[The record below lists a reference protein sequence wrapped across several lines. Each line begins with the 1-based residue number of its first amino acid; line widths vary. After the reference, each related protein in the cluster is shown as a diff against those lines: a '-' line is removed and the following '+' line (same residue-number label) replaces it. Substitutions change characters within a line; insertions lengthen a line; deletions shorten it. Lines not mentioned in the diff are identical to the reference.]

1 MHSFRAHTK
10 RDLKIAWRN
19 RQDIAVMLIFFV
31 IIIALFPLAF
41 GPSATTLE
49 PLAVP
54 IIWIAALLSI
64 LAGFDGLFADDVRE
78 GWLDQISI
86 PVVDEISGEAPMGSF
101 YQLGVYALAKALA
114 HWVKTSVPLL
124 LTTPLMAIMLH
135 MPMPQLGALLV
146 ALTLGSC
153 SLTLLGIMG
162 AALAQGARRG
172 GGLMALL
179 VLPLA
184 VPVLIFG
191 VMASQPDMPMPDT
204 YIIVTPH
211 LMLLAA
217 LGLMLLALV
226 PPVAAMALIE
236 SNGGSGT

>member
-1 MHSFRAHTK
+1 MHSFRAHIK

-41 GPSATTLE
+41 GPSAATLA

-64 LAGFDGLFADDVRE
+64 LAGFDGLFADDVRD

-86 PVVDEISGEAPMGSF
+86 PVIDVISGAQSMGGF
-101 YQLGVYALAKALA
+101 YQLGLYALAKAVA
-114 HWVKTSVPLL
+114 HWLKTAVPLL
-124 LTTPLMAIMLH
+124 LTAPLMAIMLH
-135 MPMPQLGALLV
+135 MPMHQLGALLA
-146 ALTLGSC
+146 ALALGSC
-153 SLTLLGIMG
+153 CLTLLGVIG
-162 AALAQGARRG
+162 AALAEGARRS

-191 VMASQPDMPMPDT
+191 VMASQPNASM
-204 YIIVTPH
+204 IVTPH

-217 LGLMLLALV
+217 LALLLLALA
-226 PPVAAMALIE
+226 PPVAAMALSE
-236 SNGGSGT
+236 SDGGSGS

>member
-1 MHSFRAHTK
+1 MHNFHAQIK
-10 RDLKIAWRN
+10 RDLTIGWRN
-19 RQDIAVMLIFFV
+19 RQDVAVMLIFFV

-41 GPSATTLE
+41 GPSAAILE

-64 LAGFDGLFADDVRE
+64 LAGFDGLFADDVRD

-86 PVVDEISGEAPMGSF
+86 PVVDVVSGEPPMGSF
-101 YQLGVYALAKALA
+101 YQLGLYAVAKAVA
-114 HWVKTSVPLL
+114 HWVKTGVPLL

-135 MPMPQLGALLV
+135 MPLHQLGALMV
-146 ALTLGSC
+146 ALAVGSC
-153 SLTLLGIMG
+153 SLTLLGIIG

-191 VMASQPDMPMPDT
+191 VMASQPDMSV
-204 YIIVTPH
+204 IVTPH
-211 LMLLAA
+211 LMLSGALAM
-217 LGLMLLALV
+217 LLLALA
-226 PPVAAMALIE
+226 PPVAAMALSE
-236 SNGGSGT
+236 SDGGSGS

>member
-1 MHSFRAHTK
+1 MHSFRAQIK
-10 RDLKIAWRN
+10 RDLTITWRN

-31 IIIALFPLAF
+31 IIITLFPLAF
-41 GPSATTLE
+41 GGSASILE

-64 LAGFDGLFADDVRE
+64 LAGFDGLFSDDVRD

-86 PVVDEISGEAPMGSF
+86 PVIDVISGTESMGGF
-101 YQLGVYALAKALA
+101 YQLGLYALAKAVA
-114 HWVKTSVPLL
+114 HWLKTAVPLL

-135 MPMPQLGALLV
+135 MPMPQLGALLA
-146 ALTLGSC
+146 ALALGSC
-153 SLTLLGIMG
+153 CLTLLGIIG
-162 AALAQGARRG
+162 AALAEGARRG

-191 VMASQPDMPMPDT
+191 VMASQPTAPM
-204 YIIVTPH
+204 IVTPH

-217 LGLMLLALV
+217 LALLLLALA
-226 PPVAAMALIE
+226 PPVAAMALAE
-236 SNGGSGT
+236 SDGGSGS

>member
-1 MHSFRAHTK
+1 MHSVYAQIK
-10 RDLKIAWRN
+10 RDLTIAWRS
-19 RQDIAVMLIFFV
+19 RQDVAVMLIFFV

-41 GPSATTLE
+41 GPSAATLE

-78 GWLDQISI
+78 GWLDQISM
-86 PVVDEISGEAPMGSF
+86 PVINETPGDPPTGGF
-101 YQLGVYALAKALA
+101 YQLGLYALAKAVA
-114 HWVKTSVPLL
+114 HWVKTGVPLL
-124 LTTPLMAIMLH
+124 LTTPLMAIMLA
-135 MPMPQLGALLV
+135 MPLHQLGALLV
-146 ALTLGSC
+146 ALAVGSC
-153 SLTLLGIMG
+153 CLTLLGIIG

-191 VMASQPDMPMPDT
+191 VMASQPDMTMPGT

-217 LGLMLLALV
+217 LALLLLALA

-236 SNGGSGT
+236 SDGGSGS

>member
-1 MHSFRAHTK
+1 MHSVYAQIK
-10 RDLKIAWRN
+10 RDLTIAWRS
-19 RQDIAVMLIFFV
+19 RQDVAVMLIFFV

-41 GPSATTLE
+41 GPSAAILK

-64 LAGFDGLFADDVRE
+64 LAGFDSLFADDVRD

-86 PVVDEISGEAPMGSF
+86 PVVDEMSGEPAIGGF
-101 YQLGVYALAKALA
+101 YQLGLYALAKAVA
-114 HWVKTSVPLL
+114 HWVKTGVPLL
-124 LTTPLMAIMLH
+124 LTTPLMAIMLA
-135 MPMPQLGALLV
+135 MPLHQLGALIV
-146 ALTLGSC
+146 ALAVGSC
-153 SLTLLGIMG
+153 CLTLLGIMG
-162 AALAQGARRG
+162 AALAHGARRG

-191 VMASQPDMPMPDT
+191 VMASQPNMTM
-204 YIIVTPH
+204 IVTPH
-211 LMLLAA
+211 LMLLGA
-217 LGLMLLALV
+217 LALLLLALA

-236 SNGGSGT
+236 SDGGSGS

>member
-1 MHSFRAHTK
+1 MHSFHAQIK
-10 RDLKIAWRN
+10 RDLTIAWRN
-19 RQDIAVMLIFFV
+19 RQDVAVMLIFFV

-41 GPSATTLE
+41 GASAAILE

-64 LAGFDGLFADDVRE
+64 LAGFDGLFADDVRD

-86 PVVDEISGEAPMGSF
+86 PVIDVISGAQSMGGF
-101 YQLGVYALAKALA
+101 YQLGLYALAKAVA
-114 HWVKTSVPLL
+114 HWLKTAVPLL
-124 LTTPLMAIMLH
+124 LTAPLMAIMLH
-135 MPMPQLGALLV
+135 MPMHQLGALLA
-146 ALTLGSC
+146 ALALGSC
-153 SLTLLGIMG
+153 CLTLLGVIG
-162 AALAQGARRG
+162 AALAEGARRG

-191 VMASQPDMPMPDT
+191 VMASQPNASM
-204 YIIVTPH
+204 IVTPH

-217 LGLMLLALV
+217 LALLLLALA
-226 PPVAAMALIE
+226 PPVAAMALSE
-236 SNGGSGT
+236 SDGGSGS

>member
-1 MHSFRAHTK
+1 MHSFYAQIK
-10 RDLKIAWRN
+10 RDLTIAWRS
-19 RQDIAVMLIFFV
+19 RQDVGVMLIFFV

-41 GPSATTLE
+41 GPSAKILE

-78 GWLDQISI
+78 GWIDQISI
-86 PVVDEISGEAPMGSF
+86 PVVDKLSGESPISGF
-101 YQLGVYALAKALA
+101 YQLGLYALAKAVA
-114 HWVKTSVPLL
+114 HWVKTGVPLL

-135 MPMPQLGALLV
+135 MPMHQLGALLV
-146 ALTLGSC
+146 SLAMGSC
-153 SLTLLGIMG
+153 CLTLLGIMG

-179 VLPLA
+179 ILPLA

-191 VMASQPDMPMPDT
+191 VMASQPDVAV
-204 YIIVTPH
+204 IVTSH

-217 LGLMLLALV
+217 LALLLLALA

-236 SNGGSGT
+236 SDGGSGS